1 MENKK
6 PKIIDLLRKK
16 EGACYKFLLEHIDKL
31 DDSALEDLFVLLENK
46 DKKRIKT
53 IWENNKKKL
62 EEGLLKMC
70 KLARKGEILCSKFNR
85 GKQGNILNKD
95 LNK

>member
-1 MENKK
+1 MENEKI
-6 PKIIDLLRKK
+6 KIIDLLKKK

-46 DKKRIKT
+46 DKKRIRV
-53 IWENNKKKL
+53 IWENNKRKL
-62 EEGLLKMC
+62 GEGLLGMR
-70 KLARKGEILCSKFNR
+70 KLARKGEILCAKFR
-85 GKQGNILNKD
+85 RKKQGNLLNKD